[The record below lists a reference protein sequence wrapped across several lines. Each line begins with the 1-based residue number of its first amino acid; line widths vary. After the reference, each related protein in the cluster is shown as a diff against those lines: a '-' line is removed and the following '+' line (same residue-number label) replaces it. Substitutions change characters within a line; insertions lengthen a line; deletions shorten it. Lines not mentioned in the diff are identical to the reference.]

1 MNENDFKPA
10 EGVNI
15 VNAFRYVEAIEE
27 AVMRDVMQLGKSER
41 SMIVGMIA
49 GALRLAADHLGE
61 FRANLEATGEADHP
75 SEEQILQLKMIF
87 RRAREKR
94 NSKN

>member
-15 VNAFRYVEAIEE
+15 TNAYSYIAAIEE
-27 AVMRDVMQLGKSER
+27 AVRRDVMLVDKKER
-41 SMIVGMIA
+41 SMLVGMVA
-49 GALRLAADHLGE
+49 GALRLAADQLGE
-61 FRANLEATGEADHP
+61 FRANLEATGQADRP
-75 SEEQILQLKMIF
+75 SEEQFLRLKMIF

-94 NSKN
+94 NSEN